1 MVNVE
6 FIRDEWLPAL
16 RSGGYT
22 QGTSSL
28 HNLKDDTWCCLG
40 VACDL
45 LAKQNLLPN
54 RTEELASDNA
64 VHLWGPEMY
73 EGTLPTI
80 AQEHLGISSLGA
92 FTPVIT
98 NRGHTLSTL
107 ATLNDFANFTF
118 DEIADVIEDIL
129 DPTTERRFLS
139 PDEAANWD

>member
-16 RSGGYT
+16 RSGDYT

-28 HNLKDDTWCCLG
+28 HNLKDNTWCCLG

-54 RTEELASDNA
+54 RTEELTSDNP

-92 FTPVIT
+92 FTPAIT
-98 NRGHTLSTL
+98 HRGRRLYQLSQ
-107 ATLNDFANFTF
+107 LNDLARFTF
-118 DEIADVIEDIL
+118 DEIADFIEETI
-129 DPTTERRFLS
+129 DPTTERRFLYPNETID
-139 PDEAANWD
+139 PD